1 MAFEIIY
8 TNKGLNKLVLAESG
22 TPLVFEKFAVG
33 DGESPPT
40 PEQTALQ
47 NEKWRGSIS
56 KAAPSITNPQRLL
69 LECMVPADI
78 DVTEAF
84 YIRELGLFDVE
95 GDLIAIAQ
103 VPESYYA
110 PTSDGLGSEKLYN
123 FTLSI
128 SNEAEV
134 TLQLD
139 STIYA
144 TQQSVAE
151 LEQKV
156 DILTDQFN
164 TELDNVNVRVDT
176 TNSNLDDTNTKVN
189 SIDSRVG
196 TVESQVSTLDSR
208 VDSLD
213 SSVDSLDSSVNSLD
227 SRLDTLEPKVSSLS
241 SQVSSLNSQVGSLN
255 SKVNNLDS
263 EVDDLSY
270 EVADNTSAVKAMGAT
285 IALLL
290 KSQIGEIVIN
300 MNPKHHNKLNWN
312 DGVFIY
318 LLCNSQG
325 IPSAYSDLK
334 AIYGNYT
341 PDFRD
346 GTIRNLPTSSGR
358 DLGSYQDHAM
368 QNITG
373 STYGVFTEYSSDS
386 SGALSISNIDYDG
399 DLYDHKKGNGRGRW
413 AKLNFDASKV
423 VKTDSE
429 TRMKNVGV
437 QFYVKAHLL
446 I

>member
-78 DVTEAF
+78 GVTEAF

-151 LEQKV
+151 LDQKV

-164 TELDNVNVRVDT
+164 TELDNVNGRVDT
-176 TNSNLDDTNTKVN
+176 TNSNLDATNTKVN

-196 TVESQVSTLDSR
+196 TLESQVSTLDSR

-213 SSVDSLDSSVNSLD
+213 SSVSSLNSQVSSLNSSVGSLD
-227 SRLDTLEPKVSSLS
+227 SRLDTLEPKVSSLN
-241 SQVSSLNSQVGSLN
+241 SQVSSLN

-270 EVADNTSAVKAMGAT
+270 DVTSNTSAVNSMQTT
-285 IALLL
+285 INLLL
-290 KSQIGEIVIN
+290 QSQIGEIVIN
-300 MNPKHHNKLNWN
+300 MNPKHHNKIKWS
-312 DGVFIY
+312 DGVFVY

-325 IPSAYSDLK
+325 IPSEYSDLK

-346 GTIRNLPTSSGR
+346 GTIRNLTSSSGR
-358 DLGSYQDHAM
+358 SLGSYQDDAM
-368 QNITG
+368 QNIVATTHSVLSSSG
-373 STYGVFTEYSSDS
+373 ST
-386 SGALSISNIDYDG
+386 GAMYVTDTGG
-399 DLYDHKKGNGRGRW
+399 DLYDHKKGNGTGYW
-413 AKLNFDASKV
+413 GTLHFDASKV

-437 QFYVKAHLL
+437 QFYVKAHV
-446 I
+446 II

>member
-33 DGESPPT
+33 DGEAPPT
-40 PEQTALQ
+40 PEQTTLQ

-78 DVTEAF
+78 GVTEAF

-110 PTSDGLGSEKLYN
+110 PTNDGLGSEKLYN

-164 TELDNVNVRVDT
+164 TELDDTNVRIDT
-176 TNSNLDDTNTKVN
+176 TNSNLDATNTKVN

-196 TVESQVSTLDSR
+196 TLESQVSTLDSR
-208 VDSLD
+208 ADSLD
-213 SSVDSLDSSVNSLD
+213 SSVSSLD
-227 SRLDTLEPKVSSLS
+227 SRLDTLEPKVSSLN
-241 SQVSSLNSQVGSLN
+241 SQVSSLNSSVSSLNSQVSSLN

-270 EVADNTSAVKAMGAT
+270 EVESNTATVKAMGAT
-285 IALLL
+285 ITLLL

-318 LLCNSQG
+318 LLCNAQG

-341 PDFRD
+341 PDFRE
-346 GTIRNLPTSSGR
+346 GTIRHLPTSSAR
-358 DLGSYQDHAM
+358 SLGSYQDDAM
-368 QNITG
+368 QNIVGTTHTVLSSSG
-373 STYGVFTEYSSDS
+373 ST
-386 SGALSISNIDYDG
+386 GAMYVTDTG
-399 DLYDHKKGNGRGRW
+399 GELYDHKKGDGTGYW
-413 AKLNFDASKV
+413 GTLHFDASKV